1 MPLHY
6 SSDPLA
12 PLGVLRSAPY
22 HLTVHLRH
30 LEIKDADELR
40 LAQMDQN
47 ATDVGQGCHWGTPII
62 LWHPWECKEVLP
74 HT

>member
-12 PLGVLRSAPY
+12 PLGVLRNAPY

-30 LEIKDADELR
+30 FEIKGADELR
-40 LAQMDQN
+40 LAQMDQT
-47 ATDVGQGCHWGTPII
+47 ATKVGQGSPCIIPVI
-62 LWHPWECKEVLP
+62 LWHPWECLEVLP
-74 HT
+74 ST